1 MITAQITQAKRTDTA
16 LRTKVLKVIS
26 ESKNGIRLRHIGS
39 SVGEWHPY
47 LRLLVDDLVS
57 EGKVVETFH
66 RDNANMDS
74 YYLYS
79 IKK

>member
-1 MITAQITQAKRTDTA
+1 MITAQITQAKRTDIA
-16 LRTKVLKVIS
+16 LRSKVLKVIS
-26 ESKNGIRLRHIGS
+26 ESENGIRLRHIGS
-39 SVGEWHPY
+39 FVGEWHPY